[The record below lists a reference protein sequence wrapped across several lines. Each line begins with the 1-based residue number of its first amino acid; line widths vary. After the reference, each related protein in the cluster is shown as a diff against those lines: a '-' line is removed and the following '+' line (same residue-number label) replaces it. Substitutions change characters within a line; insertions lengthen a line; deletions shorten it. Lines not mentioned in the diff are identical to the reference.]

1 MPPKASDYQQ
11 HLEIETPEHVVL
23 DLEVAGIGSRAL
35 AAVLDT
41 LILVGGSIGLMLVLS
56 FLAGNGVTFGS
67 WGTALLA
74 LGWFIAWTGYFILF
88 EGFRRGQTP
97 GKRFVGVRVVMD
109 TGYPVT
115 FGAAVARNLLRA
127 ADFLPPPYL
136 IGALLTAFHPRGK
149 RLGDLVAGT
158 IVARDRPAA
167 APPARTPAVATSP
180 PPSIPELTES
190 EFGLLGRFT
199 ARQGELAPQPRARLA
214 ASLAARLASHP
225 APPGVPELEHLLQ
238 LHARELARREGRLA
252 AGTGRGSATRFIA
265 LKRERWEEFH
275 RLAERAARDGL
286 DSFTS
291 RELPDFAA
299 RYREVA
305 ADLAR
310 ARTYGAD
317 GGTLAHLERLVAAGH
332 NALYREDRN
341 TWRRIWEVLAW
352 ECPAAV
358 IQARGYVLIAFLTF
372 AAPAS
377 AGFTLLRERPGL
389 AAELLPDVIL
399 RRAAAGAERKAAG
412 RKYLDVSAQ
421 DRPLIASGIITNN
434 VRVAII
440 CFAGGIFLGVGAL
453 VLLAMNGLLIGASAG
468 HFANLGLLDYL
479 LEFIVGH
486 GLLELFAIWVAG
498 AAGFLLGRS
507 IVAPGDLSRTDAL
520 VVNGRVAIRMVGAT
534 AVLLVVAGMIEGFV
548 SAGTGGLGL
557 RIAVSGASLLFLAV
571 YLFNGRVG
579 REAVADV
586 DARARSRGE
595 STAPTAGAAATTVP
609 SGG

>member
-1 MPPKASDYQQ
+1 MPPKALDYQQ

-23 DLEVAGIGSRAL
+23 DLEIAGIGSRAL
-35 AAVLDT
+35 AALIDT
-41 LILVGGSIGLMLVLS
+41 LILVGGSIALVFLLT
-56 FLAGNGVTFGS
+56 FLAGYGITFGN
-67 WGTALLA
+67 WGAALIA
-74 LGWFIAWTGYFILF
+74 LGWFIAWTGYFVLF

-115 FGAAVARNLLRA
+115 FGAAVARNLIRV

-136 IGALLTAFHPRGK
+136 IGALLAAFHPRGK

-167 APPARTPAVATSP
+167 APPSRLPQAPGSP
-180 PPSIPELTES
+180 PVSIPELSES
-190 EFGLLGRFT
+190 EFSLLARF
-199 ARQGELAPQPRARLA
+199 AVRQRDLAPQAR
-214 ASLAARLASHP
+214 SRLAARLVARLGSHP
-225 APPGVPELEHLLQ
+225 AEPGMPDLEHLLQ

-252 AGTGRGSATRFIA
+252 AGAIGGSATRFIA

-275 RLAERAARDGL
+275 RLAERAAREGL
-286 DSFTS
+286 DSFGS
-291 RELPDFAA
+291 HELPDFAA

-310 ARTYGAD
+310 ARTYAAD
-317 GGTLAHLERLVAAGH
+317 PGTLAHLERLVAAGH
-332 NALYREDRN
+332 NALYREERN

-352 ECPAAV
+352 ECPAAI

-377 AGFTLLRERPGL
+377 AGFALLRERPEL
-389 AAELLPDVIL
+389 AAELLPDVML

-412 RKYLDVSAQ
+412 RRYLDVSTQ

-453 VLLAMNGLLIGASAG
+453 VLLAMNGLIIGASAG
-468 HFANLGLLDYL
+468 HFANMGLLDYL

-520 VVNGRVAIRMVGAT
+520 VVNGRIAIRMVGAT

-548 SAGTGGLGL
+548 SAGTGGLEL
-557 RIAVSGASLLFLAV
+557 RVAVSAASLLFLV
-571 YLFNGRVG
+571 LYLFNGRVG
-579 REAVADV
+579 REAGADDGV
-586 DARARSRGE
+586 PARPMGV
-595 STAPTAGAAATTVP
+595 STPTTADAAATTARP
-609 SGG
+609 GG

>member
-1 MPPKASDYQQ
+1 MAPKASDYQQ

-41 LILVGGSIGLMLVLS
+41 LILMGGSIGLVVLLS
-56 FLAGNGVTFGS
+56 ILAGYGITFGS
-67 WGTALLA
+67 WGVALMA
-74 LGWFIAWTGYFILF
+74 LGWFVAWIGYFILF

-136 IGALLTAFHPRGK
+136 IGALLAAFHPRGK

-167 APPARTPAVATSP
+167 APPSRIPAATTSP

-190 EFGLLGRFT
+190 EFALLSRF
-199 ARQGELAPQPRARLA
+199 AVRQRDLAPEPRARLA
-214 ASLAARLASHP
+214 ASLAGRLASHP
-225 APPGVPELEHLLQ
+225 ASPGVADLEHLLQ

-252 AGTGRGSATRFIA
+252 AGAGGGSATRFIA

-275 RLAERAARDGL
+275 RLAERAARESL
-286 DSFTS
+286 DTFTS

-310 ARTYGAD
+310 ARTYAAD
-317 GGTLAHLERLVAAGH
+317 AGTVAHLERLVAAGH
-332 NALYREDRN
+332 NALYREERN

-377 AGFTLLRERPGL
+377 AGFALLRERPEL
-389 AAELLPDVIL
+389 AAELLPDVML

-412 RKYLDVSAQ
+412 RRYLDVSSQ

-453 VLLAMNGLLIGASAG
+453 VLLGMNGLIIGASAG

-507 IVAPGDLSRTDAL
+507 IVAPGDWSRTDAL
-520 VVNGRVAIRMVGAT
+520 VMNGRVAIRMVGAT

-586 DARARSRGE
+586 DGRARSTGE
-595 STAPTAGAAATTVP
+595 SIAPAAGAAATTAR

>member
-1 MPPKASDYQQ
+1 MPLRASDYQQ

-41 LILVGGSIGLMLVLS
+41 LILVGGSIGLVILLT
-56 FLAGNGVTFGS
+56 FLAGYGITFGS
-67 WGTALLA
+67 WGAALLA
-74 LGWFIAWTGYFILF
+74 LGWFVVWTGYFIFF

-136 IGALLTAFHPRGK
+136 IGALLAAFHPRGK

-158 IVARDRPAA
+158 IVARDRPAP
-167 APPARTPAVATSP
+167 APPGRTPAAAASP
-180 PPSIPELTES
+180 SPSIPELTES
-190 EFGLLGRFT
+190 EFGLLARF
-199 ARQGELAPQPRARLA
+199 AVRQRELAPRPRARLA

-252 AGTGRGSATRFIA
+252 AGGGSATRFIA

-275 RLAERAARDGL
+275 RLAERAARAGL

-310 ARTYGAD
+310 ARTYAAD
-317 GGTLAHLERLVAAGH
+317 PGTLAHLERLVAAGH
-332 NALYREDRN
+332 NALYREERN
-341 TWRRIWEVLAW
+341 TWKRIWEVLAW

-358 IQARGYVLIAFLTF
+358 IEARGYVLIAFLTF

-377 AGFTLLRERPGL
+377 AGFALLRERPEL
-389 AAELLPDVIL
+389 AAELLPDVML
-399 RRAAAGAERKAAG
+399 RRAAAGTERKAAG
-412 RKYLDVSAQ
+412 RTYFDVSTQ
-421 DRPLIASGIITNN
+421 DRPLVASGIITNN

-453 VLLAMNGLLIGASAG
+453 VLLGMNGLIIGASAG
-468 HFANLGLLDYL
+468 HFANLGLLEYL

-548 SAGTGGLGL
+548 SAGTGGLGF

-579 REAVADV
+579 REAVANV
-586 DARARSRGE
+586 DGLARSTAE
-595 STAPTAGAAATTVP
+595 SIAPAAGVAATTVQP
-609 SGG
+609 GG

>member
-1 MPPKASDYQQ
+1 MPPKAPDYQQ

-41 LILVGGSIGLMLVLS
+41 LILLGGSIGVVVLLS
-56 FLAGNGVTFGS
+56 FLAGYGITFGS
-67 WGTALLA
+67 WGAALLA
-74 LGWFIAWTGYFILF
+74 LGWFIGWTGYFILF

-136 IGALLTAFHPRGK
+136 IGALLAAFHPRGK

-167 APPARTPAVATSP
+167 APPGRTAAAAPSP
-180 PPSIPELTES
+180 PLSIPELSES
-190 EFGLLGRFT
+190 EFALLARF
-199 ARQGELAPQPRARLA
+199 AVRQRELAPAPRARLA
-214 ASLAARLASHP
+214 ASLAARLPSHP
-225 APPGVPELEHLLQ
+225 AAPGIPLLEHLLQ

-252 AGTGRGSATRFIA
+252 VGAGGSASRFIA
-265 LKRERWEEFH
+265 LKRERWEQFH
-275 RLAERAARDGL
+275 RLAERAAREGL
-286 DSFTS
+286 DSLTS
-291 RELPDFAA
+291 RQLPDFAA

-310 ARTYGAD
+310 ARTYGVDA
-317 GGTLAHLERLVAAGH
+317 GTLAHLERLVAAGH
-332 NALYREDRN
+332 NALYREEHN

-352 ECPAAV
+352 ECPGAV
-358 IQARGYVLIAFLTF
+358 LQARGYVLIAFLTF
-372 AAPAS
+372 AAPAA
-377 AGFTLLRERPGL
+377 AGFALLRERPET
-389 AAELLPDVIL
+389 AAELLPDVML

-412 RKYLDVSAQ
+412 RTYFDVSAQ

-453 VLLAMNGLLIGASAG
+453 VLLAMNGLIIGASAG
-468 HFANLGLLDYL
+468 HFANVGLLDYL
-479 LEFIVGH
+479 LAFIVGH

-534 AVLLVVAGMIEGFV
+534 AVMLVISGMIEGFV
-548 SAGTGGLGL
+548 SAGTGGLPL

-579 REAVADV
+579 REAVVDV
-586 DARARSRGE
+586 DGRAKSTGESSAPAAGGVATSARS
-595 STAPTAGAAATTVP
+595 
-609 SGG
+609 GG

>member
-35 AAVLDT
+35 AALLDT
-41 LILVGGSIGLMLVLS
+41 LVLLGGSIALVVLLS
-56 FLAGNGVTFGS
+56 FLAGYGITFGS

-74 LGWFIAWTGYFILF
+74 FGWFIAWIGYFILF
-88 EGFRRGQTP
+88 EGLRRGQTP

-115 FGAAVARNLLRA
+115 FGAAVARNLLRV

-136 IGALLTAFHPRGK
+136 IGALLAAFHPRGK

-167 APPARTPAVATSP
+167 APPRRTVSAIASP
-180 PPSIPELTES
+180 PASIPELGES
-190 EFGLLGRFT
+190 EFALLTRFT
-199 ARQGELAPQPRARLA
+199 VRQGELAPAPRERLA

-225 APPGVPELEHLLQ
+225 APPGVLQVEHLLQ

-252 AGTGRGSATRFIA
+252 VGGGGSASRFVA
-265 LKRERWEEFH
+265 LKRDRWEEFH
-275 RLAERAARDGL
+275 RLAERAAREGL

-291 RELPDFAA
+291 HELPDFAA

-310 ARTYGAD
+310 ARTYAAD
-317 GGTLAHLERLVAAGH
+317 AATLAHLERLVAAGH
-332 NALYREDRN
+332 NALYREEGN

-358 IQARGYVLIAFLTF
+358 IQARSYILIAFLTF
-372 AAPAS
+372 AAPAG
-377 AGFTLLRERPGL
+377 AGFALLRERPEV
-389 AAELLPDVIL
+389 AAELLPDVML
-399 RRAAAGAERKAAG
+399 RRAAAGADRKAAG
-412 RKYLDVSAQ
+412 RTYFDVSPQ
-421 DRPLIASGIITNN
+421 DRPLIASGIISNN
-434 VRVAII
+434 VRVAVI
-440 CFAGGIFLGVGAL
+440 CFAGGVFLGVGAL
-453 VLLAMNGLLIGASAG
+453 VLLAMNGLIIGASAG
-468 HFANLGLLDYL
+468 HFANVGLLDYL
-479 LEFIVGH
+479 MAFIVGH

-507 IVAPGDLSRTDAL
+507 IVAPGDLSRADAL

-557 RIAVSGASLLFLAV
+557 RVAVSGASLLFLAV
-571 YLFNGRVG
+571 YLFNGRIG
-579 REAVADV
+579 RAAAADV
-586 DARARSRGE
+586 DGRAKSMEGSSE
-595 STAPTAGAAATTVP
+595 PTDGAAATSAR

>member
-1 MPPKASDYQQ
+1 MPPKAPDYQQ

-35 AAVLDT
+35 AALLDT
-41 LILVGGSIGLMLVLS
+41 LVLLGGSIGVVVLLS
-56 FLAGNGVTFGS
+56 FLAGYGITFGS

-88 EGFRRGQTP
+88 EGFRQGQTP

-115 FGAAVARNLLRA
+115 FGAAVARNLLRV

-136 IGALLTAFHPRGK
+136 IGALLAAFHPRGK

-158 IVARDRPAA
+158 IVARDRPSVAPLGRTVAA
-167 APPARTPAVATSP
+167 TTLP
-180 PPSIPELTES
+180 PPSIPELSES
-190 EFGLLGRFT
+190 EFALLARFA
-199 ARQGELAPQPRARLA
+199 ARQRELAPAARTRLA
-214 ASLAARLASHP
+214 ASLTARLASHSA
-225 APPGVPELEHLLQ
+225 APDVPQVEHLLQ
-238 LHARELARREGRLA
+238 LYARELARREGGLA
-252 AGTGRGSATRFIA
+252 VGGSGSATRFVA

-275 RLAERAARDGL
+275 RLAERAAREGL

-310 ARTYGAD
+310 ARTYAAD
-317 GGTLAHLERLVAAGH
+317 AGTLAHLERLVAAGH
-332 NALYREDRN
+332 NALYREERN

-377 AGFTLLRERPGL
+377 AGFALLRDRPEA
-389 AAELLPDVIL
+389 AAELLPDVML

-412 RKYLDVSAQ
+412 RTYFDVSPQ

-453 VLLAMNGLLIGASAG
+453 VLLAMNGLIIGASAG
-468 HFANLGLLDYL
+468 HFANIGLLDYL
-479 LEFIVGH
+479 IAFIVGH

-534 AVLLVVAGMIEGFV
+534 AVLLVISGMIEGFV

-557 RIAVSGASLLFLAV
+557 RVAVSGASLLFLAV

-586 DARARSRGE
+586 VVRAKSKEG
-595 STAPTAGAAATTVP
+595 SIAPTGGVAATTARP
-609 SGG
+609 GG

>member
-35 AAVLDT
+35 AAVLDM
-41 LILVGGSIGLMLVLS
+41 LILMGGSIGLVVVLS
-56 FLAGNGVTFGS
+56 FLAGYGVTFGS

-74 LGWFIAWTGYFILF
+74 LGWFVAWTGYFIFF

-136 IGALLTAFHPRGK
+136 IGALLAAFHPRGK

-158 IVARDRPAA
+158 IVARDRPAP
-167 APPARTPAVATSP
+167 APPGRTPPAAASP
-180 PPSIPELTES
+180 SPSIPELTES
-190 EFGLLGRFT
+190 EFGLLARF
-199 ARQGELAPQPRARLA
+199 AVRQRELAAGPRARLA
-214 ASLAARLASHP
+214 ASLAARFASHP
-225 APPGVPELEHLLQ
+225 APPGVPGLEHLLQ

-252 AGTGRGSATRFIA
+252 AGGGSATRFIA
-265 LKRERWEEFH
+265 LKRERWQEFH
-275 RLAERAARDGL
+275 RLAERAAREGL

-310 ARTYGAD
+310 ARTYAAD
-317 GGTLAHLERLVAAGH
+317 PGTLAHLERLVAAGH
-332 NALYREDRN
+332 NALYREERN

-377 AGFTLLRERPGL
+377 AGFALLRERPEL
-389 AAELLPDVIL
+389 AAELLPDVML
-399 RRAAAGAERKAAG
+399 RRAAAGTERKAAG
-412 RKYLDVSAQ
+412 RTYFDVSTQ
-421 DRPLIASGIITNN
+421 DRPLVASGIITNN
-434 VRVAII
+434 VRVAVI

-453 VLLAMNGLLIGASAG
+453 VLLGMNGLIIGASAG

-548 SAGTGGLGL
+548 SAGTGGLGF

-571 YLFNGRVG
+571 YLFNGRAG
-579 REAVADV
+579 REAVANV
-586 DARARSRGE
+586 DGLARSTAE
-595 STAPTAGAAATTVP
+595 SIAPAAGVAATTAQP
-609 SGG
+609 DG

>member
-1 MPPKASDYQQ
+1 MPPPSHDYQQ

-35 AAVLDT
+35 AALLDT
-41 LILVGGSIGLMLVLS
+41 LILLGGSIALVVLLT
-56 FLAGNGVTFGS
+56 FLAGYGITFGS

-115 FGAAVARNLLRA
+115 VGAAVARNLLRA

-136 IGALLTAFHPRGK
+136 IGALLAAFHPRGK

-158 IVARDRPAA
+158 IVARDRPTAV
-167 APPARTPAVATSP
+167 PPGRNVVATAWP
-180 PPSIPELTES
+180 PPSIPELSDS
-190 EFGLLGRFT
+190 EFALLSRFA
-199 ARQGELAPQPRARLA
+199 ARQCELAPGPRARLA
-214 ASLAARLASHP
+214 ASLASRLASHP
-225 APPGVPELEHLLQ
+225 AAPDVPQVEHLLQ

-252 AGTGRGSATRFIA
+252 VGAGGSASRFIA

-275 RLAERAARDGL
+275 RLAERAAREGL

-310 ARTYGAD
+310 ARTYAAD
-317 GGTLAHLERLVAAGH
+317 AGTVAHLERLVAAGH
-332 NALYREDRN
+332 NALYREERH

-372 AAPAS
+372 AAPAA
-377 AGFTLLRERPGL
+377 AGFALLRERPEV
-389 AAELLPDVIL
+389 AAELLPDVML

-412 RKYLDVSAQ
+412 RTYFDVSAQ
-421 DRPLIASGIITNN
+421 DRPLVASGIITNN
-434 VRVAII
+434 VRVAVI

-453 VLLAMNGLLIGASAG
+453 VLLAMNGLIIGASAG
-468 HFANLGLLDYL
+468 HFANVGLLDYL
-479 LEFIVGH
+479 LAFIVGH

-507 IVAPGDLSRTDAL
+507 TVAPGDLSRTDAL
-520 VVNGRVAIRMVGAT
+520 VLNGKVAIRMVGAT
-534 AVLLVVAGMIEGFV
+534 AVLLVVSGMIEGFV

-557 RIAVSGASLLFLAV
+557 RIAVSAASLLFLAI
-571 YLFNGRVG
+571 YLFNGRVE

-586 DARARSRGE
+586 DGRAKSMEG
-595 STAPTAGAAATTVP
+595 SIGPTDDGVATSAP